1 MDTKTKFYPLDG
13 GLDVV
18 TPAIEI
24 KPGYALA
31 MQNFEPWFNGGY
43 RRIDGY
49 ERYDGHPKPS
59 EQTFIGFNVSMT
71 AGLVPGNTVTGVT
84 SGATGVV
91 NGVYVDDGTF
101 GHDVIAVTKT
111 TGTFLNG
118 ESANAGAFTITSDP
132 ILRYSP
138 TLADPT
144 ATSDLE
150 LDWLLAAQNMYR
162 TDILVVPGSGDVRGA
177 WQRKTN
183 VYAIRDNAGAT
194 AGVLFKSSA
203 AGWTT
208 TGITMTQYVFFSGG
222 GGGTAQPLPA
232 EGDAINGQTSGAAAT
247 VHRVVQQGGATAT
260 NDAFGYLVLRAV
272 TGTFTNAE
280 NLRKGVTKFA
290 VAASGSTQF
299 AFPVGGTYRFVN
311 HNFFAGAATYRTY
324 GVNGVG
330 PAFEIDENNFVSPIL
345 MPLTPLSGQPAF
357 NTPYL
362 VEEHLSF
369 LFLGFPGGTFQNSVA
384 GQPLVYN
391 GFLGAA
397 EFGVGAELT
406 GMLSQTGGVLIVF
419 SEQDAHGLFGQDT
432 TNWQLKIVSG
442 KKGNKLYSASQL
454 DTIYS
459 LDSIGISSL
468 QRTQAF
474 GDFAASTI
482 SQRIQP
488 VIEGLRTAISDSSVV
503 RAANQ
508 YRLYFTDG
516 SSIVAYVP
524 QSGDTDQTVAA
535 TGRRAET
542 QFGFLFYPIAFKK
555 VYNTED
561 ENGVERSYVCSSGG
575 FVYED
580 RKGDNFDG
588 AEIQSFVKLAF
599 NHVGSP
605 SLIKKFRRLV
615 LEINSRKPL
624 HLKVSH
630 DIAFGS
636 SDYGEGQA
644 DIDVSSGGGSYDF
657 DNWDECFFDSDVVSS
672 AQADLGGSG
681 ENIGISFYNQSAIA
695 QPFILQGITLHY
707 DPRRLKR

>member
-49 ERYDGHPKPS
+49 ERYDGRPKPS
-59 EQTFIGFNVSMT
+59 EQTFIGFNVSVT
-71 AGLVPGNTVTGVT
+71 AGLVVGNTLTGMT
-84 SGATGVV
+84 SGATGIV

-101 GHDVIAVTKT
+101 GHNVIAVTKT

-118 ESANAGAFTITSDP
+118 ELANAGALTITSDP

-150 LDWLLAAQNMYR
+150 LDWLLAAQNLYR
-162 TDILVVPGSGDVRGA
+162 TDILIVPGSGDVRGA

-194 AGVLFKSSA
+194 AGILFKSSA

-222 GGGTAQPLPA
+222 GGGTAQPLPI
-232 EGDAINGQTSGAAAT
+232 EGDAINGQTSGATAT
-247 VHRVVQQGGATAT
+247 VHRVIQHGGATAT

-272 TGTFTNAE
+272 TGTFTNTE
-280 NLRKGVTKFA
+280 NLRKGATKFA
-290 VAASGSTQF
+290 VAAAGSTQF

-580 RKGDNFDG
+580 RKGNNFDG